1 MKPVFYRLIHLRRR
15 TFEMSKT
22 VNATVEKKIT
32 PKYNLSGKAALKV
45 PAQVVGVTR
54 YNASNN
60 LVMPTFTPF
69 NNLCLALERSD
80 IDYKALQKHDIYI
93 ENEEGE
99 EVKHNLADY
108 VQELDKQ
115 FLDKSGKVW
124 NFPVTS
130 NVRLNQISF
139 KIDPVAAQFIDLA
152 GLSSDTPEEEN
163 QPKKKQSAYVRG
175 SIKLHKAS

>member
-1 MKPVFYRLIHLRRR
+1 MRPVFYRLIHLRRR
-15 TFEMSKT
+15 NIKMAKT
-22 VNATVEKKIT
+22 VDATVEKKIT
-32 PKYNLSGKAALKV
+32 PKYNLFGKAALKV
-45 PAQVVGVTR
+45 PSQVVGVTR

-69 NNLCLALERSD
+69 NNLCLALERTD

-93 ENEEGE
+93 ENEDGE

-108 VQELDKQ
+108 VQDLDKQ

-124 NFPVTS
+124 NFPITS

-139 KIDPVAAQFIDLA
+139 KIDPLAAQFIDLA

-163 QPKKKQSAYVRG
+163 RPKKKQSAYVRG